1 MTRLPSPP
9 LPPPCRLR
17 KDKDVGRVVHSY
29 VYAKLARSRPR
40 SFHLFVSQ
48 PFPLLRRN
56 RVVCRANPVQP
67 AAITSAAFLNTS
79 VASARS
85 LSLFLLFFLFF
96 LLLYGFRYERLFILK
111 STHQGVILVLLDKSD
126 KKRVLVYNNA
136 IALLVC
142 WFRQTNEQNEMRR
155 RRSRPCSRCCRSRCV
170 GVGVGCWFGCRR
182 RAHTRQKHV

>member
-1 MTRLPSPP
+1 MSYTHMCMPSWPGLDHVRSTYSFHNPFLFLGGIGSSAALTRSNPPPSRAPRFSIQASPP
-9 LPPPCRLR
+9 
-17 KDKDVGRVVHSY
+17 
-29 VYAKLARSRPR
+29 
-40 SFHLFVSQ
+40 
-48 PFPLLRRN
+48 
-56 RVVCRANPVQP
+56 
-67 AAITSAAFLNTS
+67 
-79 VASARS
+79 RS
-85 LSLFLLFFLFF
+85 LSLSFFSFF
-96 LLLYGFRYERLFILK
+96 SFFFSIYGFRYERLFILK